1 VKYKYDRDAD
11 AIYVY
16 LSSDKY
22 SHGEDLD
29 EDRRIDYSSDNKPI
43 GVELLS
49 VSKGVNLDS
58 LPETDEITVMLS
70 SEGVPIYTMYQDT
83 YANLYG
89 GRDVAFYIQL
99 MPLGYEERKQPNE
112 IIKEEVTACR

>member
-1 VKYKYDRDAD
+1 MKYKYDRDAD

-22 SHGEDLD
+22 SYGEDRD

-58 LPETDEITVMLS
+58 LPEADEITVILR
-70 SEGVPIYTMYQDT
+70 SEGVTTYTMSQYT

-89 GRDVAFYIQL
+89 GSNVAFYIQL
-99 MPLGYEERKQPNE
+99 MPLEDEGRKQPNE
-112 IIKEEVTACR
+112 IIKEAVTV